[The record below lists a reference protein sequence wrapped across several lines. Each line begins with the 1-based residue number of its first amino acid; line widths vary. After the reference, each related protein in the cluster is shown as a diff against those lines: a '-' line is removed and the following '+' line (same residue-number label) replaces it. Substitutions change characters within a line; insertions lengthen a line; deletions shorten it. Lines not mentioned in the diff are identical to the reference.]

1 MGAFREEEGGRVIA
15 QIEQIAVIVHDV
27 DRAVQFYRDV
37 LGLPFL
43 FQVPQMAFF
52 QCGDVRLM
60 LGIPSAP
67 EFDHPS
73 SVIYYRVAD
82 IESAHRVLRARGV
95 TFRTEPHLVHRAAD
109 HELWMA
115 FFQDPDRNTLALTS
129 RKSRE

>member
-1 MGAFREEEGGRVIA
+1 VSTP
-15 QIEQIAVIVHDV
+15 QPDVQLSQVEQIAVIVHDV

-60 LGIPSAP
+60 LGIPSEP

-73 SVIYYRVAD
+73 SIIYYRVAD
-82 IESAHRVLRARGV
+82 IETTHRTLLARGV
-95 TFRTEPHLVHRAAD
+95 TFRSGPHVVHRAAD

-115 FFQDPDRNTLALTS
+115 FFYDVDRNTLALTC
-129 RKSRE
+129 RKPLG

>member
-1 MGAFREEEGGRVIA
+1 VANVA
-15 QIEQIAVIVHDV
+15 LSQIEQIAVIVHDV

-52 QCGDVRLM
+52 QCGEVRLM

-67 EFDHPS
+67 EYDHPS
-73 SVIYYRVAD
+73 SIIYYRVAD
-82 IESAHRVLRARGV
+82 IEAAHKLLAARGV
-95 TFRTEPHLVHRAAD
+95 SFRSEPHVVHRAAD

-115 FFQDPDRNTLALTS
+115 FFYDVDRNTLALTS
-129 RKSRE
+129 RKALR

>member
-1 MGAFREEEGGRVIA
+1 MLT
-15 QIEQIAVIVHDV
+15 QIDQIAVIVHDV
-27 DRAVQFYRDV
+27 DRAVRFYRDV

-73 SVIYYRVAD
+73 SVIYYRVVD
-82 IESAHRVLRARGV
+82 IEPAHRTLAARGV

-115 FFQDPDRNTLALTS
+115 FFTDPDRNTLALTS
-129 RKSRE
+129 RKPLA

>member
-1 MGAFREEEGGRVIA
+1 MADVELSQV
-15 QIEQIAVIVHDV
+15 EQIAVIVHDV
-27 DRAVQFYRDV
+27 DRAVRFYRDV

-60 LGIPSAP
+60 LGIPSEP

-82 IESAHRVLRARGV
+82 IEATHQALVARGV
-95 TFRTEPHLVHRAAD
+95 SFRGEPHLVHRAVD

-115 FFQDPDRNTLALTS
+115 FFYDVDRNTLALTS
-129 RKSRE
+129 RKPPG

>member
-1 MGAFREEEGGRVIA
+1 MGTTVHSHASADLLQV
-15 QIEQIAVIVHDV
+15 EQIAVIVHDL

-60 LGIPSAP
+60 LGIPSEP
-67 EFDHPS
+67 EFDHLS
-73 SVIYYRVAD
+73 SIIYYRVAD
-82 IESAHRVLRARGV
+82 IAATHRTLVERGV
-95 TFRTEPHLVHRAAD
+95 TFRGEPHVVHRAAD

-115 FFQDPDRNTLALTS
+115 FFYDVDRNTLALTC
-129 RKSRE
+129 RKAV